1 MKHAKCYKKGYPR
14 PRFVRD
20 NFTSL
25 DGEWNFAFD
34 DENVGERKKWYK
46 TGVNDLKINVPFA
59 YQCALSGINV
69 DDRHETVWY
78 SRTFTAVKKR
88 NKRLLVNFEGADHEA
103 KVWLNGELLGTHAG
117 GYARFTFDL
126 TDHLKNGEN
135 LLVVRCVDRRSAL
148 TVRGKQRY
156 VEKNI
161 SCFYTDTTGIW
172 KPVWL
177 EEVGDGYLFGV
188 SALCNYSECEAV
200 VEYKIQRFTDGLSL
214 ETRLYFD
221 DEFVHSTEV
230 TCDDDYGKIKLDLT
244 LKNKVLPMKPWSAGR
259 SGQFF
264 DVEYILKKNG
274 IDPKTDLTMDQSI
287 QFGLTAA
294 AFTSDQSDYT
304 VEFEPFATGLE
315 LEGNGYV
322 VASLG
327 TDSGYVPYTAYCA
340 KKSYLAMHPDLIQRF
355 TSALQKGMDYVN
367 SHTAEEI
374 AKTIQP
380 QFSDTPL
387 ENITKIVKRY
397 QDQDTWKENL
407 IFERSSFELL
417 ENILEE
423 AGELQTRVPYEN
435 LVTTEFAEQ
444 AVK

>member
-1 MKHAKCYKKGYPR
+1 MKKAMRVLLAG
-14 PRFVRD
+14 F
-20 NFTSL
+20 L
-25 DGEWNFAFD
+25 A
-34 DENVGERKKWYK
+34 
-46 TGVNDLKINVPFA
+46 
-59 YQCALSGINV
+59 CA
-69 DDRHETVWY
+69 
-78 SRTFTAVKKR
+78 
-88 NKRLLVNFEGADHEA
+88 
-103 KVWLNGELLGTHAG
+103 
-117 GYARFTFDL
+117 
-126 TDHLKNGEN
+126 
-135 LLVVRCVDRRSAL
+135 
-148 TVRGKQRY
+148 
-156 VEKNI
+156 
-161 SCFYTDTTGIW
+161 
-172 KPVWL
+172 
-177 EEVGDGYLFGV
+177 
-188 SALCNYSECEAV
+188 ALCGCG
-200 VEYKIQRFTDGLSL
+200 K
-214 ETRLYFD
+214 ETSGRTPVTLY
-221 DEFVHSTEV
+221 EV
-230 TCDDDYGKIKLDLT
+230 AHTIFYAPQYAAIELGYFQEEGIDLT
-244 LKNKVLPMKPWSAGR
+244 LVNGAGADKVMTAMLAGDADIGFMGSEASIYTYAQGAEDYAVNFAQLTQR
-259 SGQFF
+259 AGNFLVARQPDPDFTWQKLKGSRVLGGRAGGMPQMVF
-264 DVEYILKKNG
+264 EYILKKNG

-380 QFSDTPL
+380 QFSETPL

>member
-1 MKHAKCYKKGYPR
+1 MRVLLAG
-14 PRFVRD
+14 F
-20 NFTSL
+20 L
-25 DGEWNFAFD
+25 A
-34 DENVGERKKWYK
+34 
-46 TGVNDLKINVPFA
+46 
-59 YQCALSGINV
+59 CA
-69 DDRHETVWY
+69 
-78 SRTFTAVKKR
+78 
-88 NKRLLVNFEGADHEA
+88 
-103 KVWLNGELLGTHAG
+103 
-117 GYARFTFDL
+117 
-126 TDHLKNGEN
+126 
-135 LLVVRCVDRRSAL
+135 
-148 TVRGKQRY
+148 
-156 VEKNI
+156 
-161 SCFYTDTTGIW
+161 
-172 KPVWL
+172 
-177 EEVGDGYLFGV
+177 
-188 SALCNYSECEAV
+188 ALCGCG
-200 VEYKIQRFTDGLSL
+200 K
-214 ETRLYFD
+214 ETSGRTPVTLY
-221 DEFVHSTEV
+221 EVAHSIFYAPQYAAIELG
-230 TCDDDYGKIKLDLT
+230 YFQEEGIDLT
-244 LKNKVLPMKPWSAGR
+244 LVNGAGADKVMTAMLAGDADIGFMGSEASIYTYVQGAEDYAVNFAQLTQR
-259 SGQFF
+259 AGNFLVARQPDPDFTWQKLKGSRVLGGRAGGMPQMVF
-264 DVEYILKKNG
+264 EYILKKNG
-274 IDPKTDLTMDQSI
+274 IDPKADLTMDQSI

-340 KKSYLAMHPDLIQRF
+340 KKSYLAMHPDLIRRF
-355 TSALQKGMDYVN
+355 TSALQKGMNYVN

-423 AGELQTRVPYEN
+423 AGELQTRVPYED
-435 LVTTEFAEQ
+435 LVTTQFAEQ

>member
-1 MKHAKCYKKGYPR
+1 MKKAMRVLLAG
-14 PRFVRD
+14 F
-20 NFTSL
+20 L
-25 DGEWNFAFD
+25 A
-34 DENVGERKKWYK
+34 
-46 TGVNDLKINVPFA
+46 
-59 YQCALSGINV
+59 CA
-69 DDRHETVWY
+69 
-78 SRTFTAVKKR
+78 
-88 NKRLLVNFEGADHEA
+88 
-103 KVWLNGELLGTHAG
+103 
-117 GYARFTFDL
+117 
-126 TDHLKNGEN
+126 
-135 LLVVRCVDRRSAL
+135 
-148 TVRGKQRY
+148 
-156 VEKNI
+156 
-161 SCFYTDTTGIW
+161 
-172 KPVWL
+172 
-177 EEVGDGYLFGV
+177 
-188 SALCNYSECEAV
+188 ALCGCG
-200 VEYKIQRFTDGLSL
+200 K
-214 ETRLYFD
+214 ETSGRTPVTLY
-221 DEFVHSTEV
+221 EVAHSIFYAPQYAAIELG
-230 TCDDDYGKIKLDLT
+230 YFQEEGIDLT
-244 LKNKVLPMKPWSAGR
+244 LVNGAGADKVMTAMLAGDADIGFMGSEASIYTYVQGAEDYAVNFAQLTQR
-259 SGQFF
+259 AGNFLVARQPDPDFTWQKLKGSRVLGGRAGGMPQMVF
-264 DVEYILKKNG
+264 EYILKKNG
-274 IDPKTDLTMDQSI
+274 IDPKADLTMDQSS

-355 TSALQKGMDYVN
+355 TSALQKGMNYVN

-423 AGELQTRVPYEN
+423 AGELQTRVPSED
-435 LVTTEFAEQ
+435 LVTTEFAEK